1 MDMAKQPNIIFIM
14 SDDHAAHAISAY
26 GSRVNQTPN
35 IDRLAS
41 GGALLRNCFCT
52 NGICTPSR
60 ATILTG
66 QYGHITG
73 VTSWQAL
80 DNRRPVQVQKLLQQA
95 GYQTAIIGKWHLGHG
110 IANSVWSANQVREKA
125 GAPVPCDPAGF
136 DYFRVLIG
144 QSEYSNPPFS
154 TADGNEPS
162 SGYVTDTITGY
173 ALDYLNGTSHGSMPG
188 RDPGKPFMLMV
199 HHKAPHRHWE
209 PGPEEAHLFQKDLPV
224 PETFWDDYAGRPA
237 AAAAKMRVAS
247 DMVQADVKAEPP
259 AGLQGRDRD
268 LWYYQRYMKDYL
280 RCVAGVDKS
289 VGRILDWLDASGEAE
304 NTIVIYTSDQGFFL
318 GDHGWY
324 DKRLIYEE
332 QLRMPLLI
340 RYPREIQAGSTLDPM
355 LLNHDFAPTLLDY
368 AGAAV
373 PPEMQGVSGRAVL
386 RGETSSQWQSSLYYR
401 YWNNGGHH
409 CAAHYGVR
417 TARHKLVYYYSR
429 PMDSESETSPALDPY
444 WELYDLATDPQELHN
459 IHAQPGTEAITRE
472 LMAELERLQRKYGDE
487 AVHASA

>member
-1 MDMAKQPNIIFIM
+1 MTNQPNIIFIM
-14 SDDHAAHAISAY
+14 SDDHASHAISAY
-26 GSRVNQTPN
+26 GSRVNRTPS
-35 IDRLAS
+35 IDRLARE
-41 GGALLRNCFCT
+41 GALVRNCFCT

-66 QYGHITG
+66 QYGHVTG
-73 VTSWQAL
+73 VMSWQPL
-80 DNRRPVQVQKLLQQA
+80 DNRRPIQLQKLLRQA

-110 IANSVWSANQVREKA
+110 KANTVWRTNGMIPGA
-125 GAPVPCDPAGF
+125 GDGVPCDPAGF

-144 QSEYSNPPFS
+144 QSDYFNPPFS
-154 TADGNEPS
+154 TADGVETS
-162 SGYVTDTITGY
+162 TGYVTDTITQY
-173 ALDYLNGTSHGSMPG
+173 AIDYLSGKQHGSMPG
-188 RDPGKPFMLMV
+188 RSPDKPFMLMV

-209 PGPEEAHLFQKDLPV
+209 PGPEEQHLFAEDLPV

-237 AAAAKMRVAS
+237 AAAAKMRVAT
-247 DMVQADVKAEPP
+247 DMNQADVKGEPP
-259 AGLQGRDRD
+259 AELKGRDRD

-289 VGRILDWLDASGEAE
+289 VGRILDHLDANGLTD

-332 QLRMPLLI
+332 QLRMPLLV
-340 RYPREIQAGSTLDPM
+340 RYPREIIPGSVIEPM

-368 AGAAV
+368 AGLATPA
-373 PPEMQGVSGRAVL
+373 EMHGTSGRAVL
-386 RGETSSQWQSSLYYR
+386 SGRTPGAWQTSMYYR

-417 TARHKLVYYYSR
+417 TMTHKLVYYYSK
-429 PMDSESETSPALDPY
+429 PFDAESTVEPALQPY
-444 WELYDLATDPQELHN
+444 WELYDLLKDPRELRN
-459 IHAQPGTEAITRE
+459 IYGHAGTEKIT
-472 LMAELERLQRKYGDE
+472 AELKAELKRLQSKYGDKPVE
-487 AVHASA
+487 GEGP